1 MNNTVAYIPSSA
13 KVFYDINRHS
23 TQENH
28 AVPRRIATLSHIAI
42 FHAES
47 NSQAFQK
54 QHNFFFGNSLNSLWW
69 PCKKNH
75 QFTPLLFPAA
85 AKPVVPFP
93 DAKLPALHPATS
105 LMMVGCS
112 WSPQIPA
119 TIEGKMLIIFLW
131 SLQSSPYISQFFFLF
146 CFWLQVLGDS
156 FAVKCFCHCFV
167 LLK

>member
-1 MNNTVAYIPSSA
+1 MQYPGESC
-13 KVFYDINRHS
+13 S
-23 TQENH
+23 TQENRNAKSH
-28 AVPRRIATLSHIAI
+28 CNISCWIQLSSISKTALT
-42 FHAES
+42 
-47 NSQAFQK
+47 
-54 QHNFFFGNSLNSLWW
+54 FFFFNSLNSVWW

-131 SLQSSPYISQFFFLF
+131 SLQSSPHISQFVFL

-156 FAVKCFCHCFV
+156 FAVKCFRHCFV